1 MSGTRMRPARL
12 ALAVA
17 LVVPTFVLAAGQASV
32 AAPTEAEVQAA
43 RDEAEEIG
51 HDLEVAIEAYNE
63 LRVRLQGVQDKL
75 AEALHDKRTAEALAA
90 EAMGQLEDRAVAA
103 YTGAGSQM
111 DVLLG
116 ASNLAEFSDRL
127 EFMGALAQNDADL
140 ASAAQN
146 ASQQAE
152 WAAARYGDTIDEK
165 QRELDSM
172 AGTRA
177 EIERMLAEQRALV
190 DQLDQEYREYV
201 ERQEAAAAAAAAA
214 EQAAQADTGGS
225 SGSGDTS
232 DDGVFVPPP
241 NSSAAQIAIA
251 AANTKIGAEYVWGTA
266 GPDTFDCSGLTS
278 WAYAQAGIS
287 LPHSS
292 ASQATYPEVPYSA
305 AQPGDLLFF
314 YNPVSHVALY
324 LGGGMMIHARHPG
337 PSGQVQ
343 VGSVS
348 SYGTPVVKV
357 TRPT

>member
-1 MSGTRMRPARL
+1 MSGTPMRPARL

-17 LVVPTFVLAAGQASV
+17 LVVPTFVFAAGQTSV

-43 RDEAEEIG
+43 RAEAEEIG

-116 ASNLAEFSDRL
+116 ASNLSEFSDRL

-146 ASQQAE
+146 ARQQAE
-152 WAAARYGDTIDEK
+152 WAAGRYSDTIDEK

-190 DQLDQEYREYV
+190 DQLDREYREYV

-214 EQAAQADTGGS
+214 EQAAEADTGGS

-232 DDGVFVPPP
+232 ETTASSCLLRTRPRRRSRSPRRTPRSAPSTCGALPVPTRSTVPGSP
-241 NSSAAQIAIA
+241 
-251 AANTKIGAEYVWGTA
+251 A
-266 GPDTFDCSGLTS
+266 GPTRR
-278 WAYAQAGIS
+278 QAS
-287 LPHSS
+287 TCRTHRRRRPP
-292 ASQATYPEVPYSA
+292 TRRCRT
-305 AQPGDLLFF
+305 AQP
-314 YNPVSHVALY
+314 N
-324 LGGGMMIHARHPG
+324 RETCC
-337 PSGQVQ
+337 
-343 VGSVS
+343 S
-348 SYGTPVVKV
+348 STTP
-357 TRPT
+357 